1 MFFVSNWRTNL
12 LYDDN
17 YIIDLLKS
25 FDVSDSTPDS
35 TPAIT
40 LLNWIKNNYNEN
52 QFRNQ
57 SEAQLDNAFIRPLLE
72 QLHWVV
78 EPQISISVQGK
89 NVRPDWGLFQDE
101 SALTEFRQNSD
112 KPENQ
117 LASIHVFL
125 EVKDYTVHL
134 DKNPAKYEKSPHQ
147 QLMEYLNLGRKRY
160 GFLTNGRLW
169 RFYDVEKIHKYKSY
183 IEIDLEA
190 VLALEDTQEQRRA
203 AALFERLFARD
214 NYLKQNKPSTALE
227 EMSRNAYAYASAA
240 EENLKAVIYGTN
252 GENSMFERIGKA
264 IYERSHDKN
273 LAHIY
278 DNAIIMLFRL
288 LFIVYFEDKNQ
299 ALLTKHWYYRKYS
312 LQAIFNSLNKISE
325 SALTQFDGFYALKNL
340 FTILNEGA
348 EDIDIPLFNGG
359 LFDPQRAP
367 LLRLS
372 KIFDNQTLRQIL
384 EQLLYKTHRGT
395 TIFENRRDYKNM
407 SVTHLGRIYEGLLEF
422 SFQIAEEN
430 SVYLEYKI
438 GNNPAIEAYFDT
450 YDLAKIKKQKGFV
463 EISKQ
468 SVNKNSFILKNNNN
482 SRKSSASYYT
492 PTSLSHYLVEAGIDC
507 ALNRPNAKPLMDLK
521 IIDTACGS
529 GHFLVEAL
537 NYITRLG
544 MMRLEHDA
552 ALRQLVEEERKKI
565 NAQIQ
570 SLNIQG
576 YEPEDAQILKR
587 ALLKRCIYG
596 VDLNPFAVELAR
608 LSLWIDSFIFGTP
621 LSFIE
626 HHIQHGNALMGASE
640 KAFNALHQQYI
651 AETAQA
657 NLSFDAPLENSFC
670 DLKDAANKLNSLQDT
685 SVADIQNSKQIYK
698 TEIKPQLE
706 QLSRTFSFLSMLQ
719 IQAIEGGLD
728 KNQKNWH
735 TEQLLQSKRRTFFE
749 GDFLQNAPTSPDK
762 RDLFN
767 EIETYQKR
775 YAFFH
780 YDVAF
785 PEAREGFDVI
795 VGNPPWDK
803 TKFTDLDFFPHY
815 SSNYRSLKNSEKQ
828 AIQDNLLEKPHI
840 KAAFEAKAWDMEV
853 ANQDY
858 KNHFPLN
865 AGSGDGNLFRFFVER
880 NLGLLAEGGCLNY
893 VLPSALMF
901 EESSQ
906 TLRHHILTQHTMPF
920 FFSFE
925 NRDKLFIDVDSRY
938 KFALMQIIKEL
949 PKANTCIKTAFY
961 LSNPAELNPERM
973 IDYSLVALKYLS
985 PEQWAMMELR
995 NPRDLPILQK
1005 CYTAFKPLSEKWL
1018 DFRNELHMTADK
1030 DLFIENYQ
1038 NGLLPLFEGK
1048 MIWQFSDQHEKA
1060 QYWINPVALDARLQS
1075 KELYRMAQNT
1085 GLKRTKCK
1093 IHHNDAI
1100 RYDRNYYRL
1109 GFRCVASDTNERTL
1123 IFSLL
1128 PKGCGV
1134 GHSMGVSNP
1143 KNYILQSDGNVTV
1156 EEISPLRLLFTTA
1169 WLNSVPCDWLARF
1182 MVQINVS
1189 KTYLMRLPLPQ
1200 PSDAEI
1206 LDNTHYRTLAKNA
1219 LLLTMVNSPNNFSE
1233 LFDEIAPALG
1243 VGKKD
1248 IPKTSKAQD
1257 KLRYQNDQLVANSY
1271 GINHAELHYIL
1282 QSFSVMCNKRPEYM
1296 ALFDTTT

>member
-1 MFFVSNWRTNL
+1 MTSHLDIFFVSTWRTNL

-17 YIIDLLKS
+17 YIIDLLNS
-25 FDVSDSTPDS
+25 FDISDSS
-35 TPAIT
+35 PAIT
-40 LLNWIKNNYNEN
+40 LLNWIKNNYHAS
-52 QFRNQ
+52 QFKNQ
-57 SEAQLDNAFIRPLLE
+57 SEAQLENAFIRPLLE

-101 SALTEFRQNSD
+101 STLTEFRQNSD

-117 LASIHVFL
+117 LAGIHVFL
-125 EVKDYTVHL
+125 EAKEYTVHL
-134 DKNPAKYEKSPHQ
+134 DKNPTKYEKSPHQ

-160 GFLTNGRLW
+160 GFLTNGQLW
-169 RFYDVEKIHKYKSY
+169 RFYDVEKIHKSKSY

-214 NYLKQNKPSTALE
+214 NYLKQNKPSTTLE
-227 EMSRNAYAYASAA
+227 DMSRNAYAYASAA

-273 LAHIY
+273 LAHVY

-288 LFIVYFEDKNQ
+288 LFIVYFEDKNHV
-299 ALLTKHWYYRKYS
+299 LLNKHYCYRKYS
-312 LQAIFNSLNKISE
+312 LQAIFNSLNE
-325 SALTQFDGFYALKNL
+325 SAPTQFDGFYALKNL

-367 LLRLS
+367 LLLLF

-384 EQLLYKTHRGT
+384 EQLLYKTNRGAT
-395 TIFENRRDYKNM
+395 VFENRRDYKNM

-450 YDLAKIKKQKGFV
+450 YDLSTIQKKKGFV
-463 EISKQ
+463 ELSKQ
-468 SVNKNSFILKNNNN
+468 TVNKNSFILKNNNN

-492 PTSLSHYLVEAGIDC
+492 PTSLSHYLVEAGIDY

-537 NYITRLG
+537 NYITHLG

-552 ALRQLVEEERKKI
+552 ALRQLVEEERRKI

-570 SLNIQG
+570 SLNIQS

-640 KAFNALHQQYI
+640 KAFNVLHQQYI

-685 SVADIQNSKQIYK
+685 SVDDIRHSKQIYK

-706 QLSRTFSFLSMLQ
+706 QLSRTLSFLSMLQ

-728 KNQKNWH
+728 KNRKNGH
-735 TEQLLQSKRRTFFE
+735 TEQLLQLKRSTFFE
-749 GDFLQNAPTSPDK
+749 GDFLQNVPSSPDK
-762 RDLFN
+762 RALLS
-767 EIETYQKR
+767 EIEIYQKR

-785 PEAREGFDVI
+785 PEARGGFDVI

-828 AIQDNLLEKPHI
+828 AIKDNLLEKPHI

-853 ANQDY
+853 ANQYY

-901 EESSQ
+901 EEGSQ

-938 KFALMQIIKEL
+938 KFALMQITKE
-949 PKANTCIKTAFY
+949 PPITHTRIQTAFY
-961 LSNPAELNPERM
+961 LSQPAELNPARI
-973 IDYSLVALKYLS
+973 IDYPLAALKALS
-985 PEQWAMMELR
+985 PEQWAMMELHTS
-995 NPRDLPILQK
+995 RDLPILQK

-1030 DLFIENYQ
+1030 DLFIENSK
-1038 NGLLPLFEGK
+1038 NGLLELLPLFEGK
-1048 MIWQFSDQHEKA
+1048 MIWQFSDQHEQA
-1060 QYWINPVALDARLQS
+1060 QYWLDANTLDARLQS

-1085 GLKRTKCK
+1085 GLKRSECEA
-1093 IHHNDAI
+1093 HHSDAI

-1143 KNYILQSDGNVTV
+1143 KNYTLQSDGNVKV
-1156 EEISPLRLLFTTA
+1156 EEISPLRLLFAAA

-1206 LDNTHYRTLAKNA
+1206 LENTHYRTLAKNA
-1219 LLLTMVNSPNNFSE
+1219 LLLTKVNSPEHFSE
-1233 LFDEIAPALG
+1233 LFDEVAPALG

-1248 IPKTSKAQD
+1248 IPKTPKAKD
-1257 KLRYQNDQLVANSY
+1257 KLRCQNDQLVANSY
-1271 GINHAELHYIL
+1271 GINDEELRYIL
-1282 QSFSVMCNKRPEYM
+1282 QSFSVMCNKRPEYLV
-1296 ALFDTTT
+1296 LFD